1 VDTLICRG
9 TVPPVITDR
18 DTRSGSLQ
26 RAEINHR
33 ETRRKLMAATAEKAL
48 KKDVTRALAAK
59 LAVTLSHAD
68 TIVDNFVAV
77 LQETIK
83 TQDLQ
88 LAGLGSFKQVV
99 RAARQG
105 RNPRTGQP
113 ITIPSKTVVKFKAAK
128 EIRDSFVTARK
139 LKPSARKRE
148 VPQQS
153 PSKKFGSKAKR
164 K

>member
-1 VDTLICRG
+1 
-9 TVPPVITDR
+9 
-18 DTRSGSLQ
+18 
-26 RAEINHR
+26 
-33 ETRRKLMAATAEKAL
+33 MAAIVEKAL
-48 KKDVTRALAAK
+48 KKDVTRALAAR

-68 TIVDNFVAV
+68 TIVDNFVEV

-83 TQDLQ
+83 TQELK

-113 ITIPSKTVVKFKAAK
+113 ITIPAKTVVKFKAAK
-128 EIRDSFVTARK
+128 EIRDSLATPRK
-139 LKPSARKRE
+139 LKPSAGKSDEASQPR
-148 VPQQS
+148 
-153 PSKKFGSKAKR
+153 SKKSGSKAKR

>member
-1 VDTLICRG
+1 
-9 TVPPVITDR
+9 
-18 DTRSGSLQ
+18 
-26 RAEINHR
+26 
-33 ETRRKLMAATAEKAL
+33 MAATVEKAL
-48 KKDVTRALAAK
+48 KKDVTRALATK
-59 LAVTLSHAD
+59 LNVTLSHAD

-128 EIRDSFVTARK
+128 EIRDSFVAARK

-148 VPQQS
+148 DAQRS
-153 PSKKFGSKAKR
+153 PSKKAGSKAKR